1 MLYMSGNH
9 ERIGKMAKKSTYD
22 ADSITI
28 LEGLEAVRKRPG
40 MYIGSVSTKGL
51 NHLIYEIV
59 DNAVDEHLAGFCTE
73 IRVTLERDGSATV
86 IDNGRGVPVGMHAKG
101 VSAER
106 IVYTTLHAGGKFDDS
121 VYKTSGGLHGVGS
134 SVVNALSA
142 YMDVEVS
149 RDGFIHHDRYE
160 RGIPVI
166 ELEEGLLPTIGKTRK
181 TGTKIN
187 FLPDDTIFEKTRFR
201 ADEVKSRMHETT
213 YLNPS
218 LTIIFED
225 LRDGSK
231 ERIVYHEPDGILGFI
246 QELNAKKEAV
256 HDPVYFKG
264 QAEGI
269 EVEAAFQ
276 YVNEFHENVLGFC
289 NNIYNGEGG
298 THLTGFKTTFTTVIN
313 QYAREL
319 GILKEKDANF
329 TGADVRNGMTAIIS
343 VKHPDPRF
351 EGQTKTKLDN
361 PDAAKA
367 TSKVT
372 GDEIVRYFD
381 RNLDNLKKVIGCA
394 EKAAKI
400 RKTEEKA
407 KTNLLTKQK
416 YSFDSNGKLA
426 NCESRD
432 AQQCEIFIVEGDSA
446 GGSAKTARNRMY
458 QAILPIRGKI
468 LNVEKASIDKV
479 LANAE
484 IKTMINAFGCGFSE
498 GYGNDFDI
506 KKLRYDKIIIMAD
519 ADVDGAHIS
528 TLLLTLF
535 YRFMPELIYEGHVY
549 IAMPPLYKAMPK
561 KGKEEYLYD
570 DKALERY
577 RKTHEGSFTLQRY
590 KGLGEMDAE
599 QLWETTLDPERRILK
614 RVEIEDARMA
624 SSVTEM
630 LMGTEVPPRRSFIY
644 ENATEAELD
653 I

>member
-1 MLYMSGNH
+1 
-9 ERIGKMAKKSTYD
+9 MAKQNTYD
-22 ADSITI
+22 ADSISI

-59 DNAVDEHLAGFCTE
+59 DNAVDEHLAGYCDK
-73 IRVTLERDGSATV
+73 IQVILEKDGSATV
-86 IDNGRGVPVGMHAKG
+86 IDNGRGVPVGMHQKG
-101 VSAER
+101 VSAAR
-106 IVYTTLHAGGKFDDS
+106 IVYTTLHAGGKFDDTA
-121 VYKTSGGLHGVGS
+121 YKTSGGLHGVGS
-134 SVVNALSA
+134 SVVNALSI
-142 YMDVEVS
+142 YMDVKIS
-149 RDGFIHHDRYE
+149 REGAIHHDRYE
-160 RGIPVI
+160 RGIPVV
-166 ELEEGLLPTIGKTRK
+166 ELENGLLPVIGKTRK
-181 TGTKIN
+181 TGTEVN
-187 FLPDDTIFEKTRFR
+187 FLPDDTIFEKTRFK
-201 ADEVKSRMHETT
+201 AEEVKSRLHETA
-213 YLNPS
+213 YLNPN

-225 LRDGSK
+225 RRGAQT
-231 ERIVYHEPDGILGFI
+231 EHIEYHEEDGILGFI
-246 QELNAKKEAV
+246 RDLNQKKEAI
-256 HDPVYFKG
+256 HEPIYFKG
-264 QAEGI
+264 ESEGI
-269 EVEAAFQ
+269 EVEVVFQ

-289 NNIYNGEGG
+289 NNIYNAEGG
-298 THLTGFKTTFTTVIN
+298 THLTGFKTTFTTAMN

-319 GILKEKDANF
+319 GILKEKDSNF
-329 TGADVRNGMTAIIS
+329 TGADIRNGMTAIVSI
-343 VKHPDPRF
+343 KHPDPRF

-367 TSKVT
+367 TGKVT
-372 GDEIVRYFD
+372 GEEIVRYFD
-381 RNLDNLKKVIGCA
+381 RNLDTLKKVISCA

-432 AQQCEIFIVEGDSA
+432 ASKCEIFIVEGDSA
-446 GGSAKTARNRMY
+446 GGSAKTARDRSY
-458 QAILPIRGKI
+458 QAILSIRGKI

-506 KKLRYDKIIIMAD
+506 TKLRYNKIIIMAD

-535 YRFMPELIYEGHVY
+535 YRFMPELIFEGHVY

-561 KGKEEYLYD
+561 KGEEEYLYD

-577 RKTHEGSFTLQRY
+577 RKRQKGPFTLQRY
-590 KGLGEMDAE
+590 KGLGEMDAD
-599 QLWETTLDPERRILK
+599 QLWETTLNPETRMLK
-614 RVEIEDARMA
+614 LVEIEDARMA

-630 LMGTEVPPRRSFIY
+630 LMGSEVPPRRAFIY

>member
-1 MLYMSGNH
+1 MAGNN
-9 ERIGKMAKKSTYD
+9 TYD
-22 ADSITI
+22 AGSISV

-59 DNAVDEHLAGFCTE
+59 DNSVDEHLAGFCTE
-73 IRVTLERDGSATV
+73 IRVVLEKDGTATV
-86 IDNGRGVPVGMHAKG
+86 TDNGRGIPVDMHQKG
-101 VSAER
+101 ISAAR
-106 IVYTTLHAGGKFDDS
+106 LVFTTLHAGGKFDDS
-121 VYKTSGGLHGVGS
+121 AYKTSGGLHGVGS
-134 SVVNALSA
+134 SVVNALST
-142 YMDVEVS
+142 YMDVKIS
-149 RDGFIHHDRYE
+149 RDGAVYHDRYE
-160 RGIPVI
+160 RGVPVI
-166 ELEEGLLPTIGKTRK
+166 ELENGLLPKIGKTKK
-181 TGTKIN
+181 TGTTIN
-187 FLPDDTIFEKTRFR
+187 FLPDDTIFEKTKFR
-201 ADEVKSRMHETT
+201 AEEVKSRLHETA
-213 YLNPS
+213 YLNPE

-225 LRDGSK
+225 KRGDQT
-231 ERIVYHEPDGILGFI
+231 EHIEYHEPEGIIGFI
-246 QELNAKKEAV
+246 RDLNKKKEAL
-256 HDPVYFKG
+256 HEPVYFKG
-264 QAEGI
+264 EADGI

-289 NNIYNGEGG
+289 NNIYNAEGG
-298 THLTGFKTTFTTVIN
+298 THLTGFKTTFTTVMN
-313 QYAREL
+313 QYAREI
-319 GILKEKDANF
+319 GILKEKDTNF
-329 TGADVRNGMTAIIS
+329 TGADIRNGMTAIIS
-343 VKHPDPRF
+343 IKHPDPRF

-367 TSKVT
+367 VGKVA
-372 GDEIVRYFD
+372 GDEIVLYFD
-381 RNLDNLKKVIGCA
+381 RNLDVLKTVLSSA

-432 AQQCEIFIVEGDSA
+432 PKKCEIFIVEGDSA
-446 GGSAKTARNRMY
+446 GGSAKTARNRNF

-506 KKLRYDKIIIMAD
+506 TKLRYDKIIIMAD

-561 KGKEEYLYD
+561 SGEEEYLYD
-570 DKALERY
+570 DKALEKY
-577 RKTHEGSFTLQRY
+577 RRTHKGPFTLQRY

-599 QLWETTLDPERRILK
+599 QLWETTLDPKRRLLK
-614 RVEIEDARMA
+614 LVEIEDARMA
-624 SSVTEM
+624 SGVTQM
-630 LMGTEVPPRRSFIY
+630 LLGTEVPPRRAFIY

>member
-1 MLYMSGNH
+1 MT
-9 ERIGKMAKKSTYD
+9 KKNTYD
-22 ADSITI
+22 VESISV

-59 DNAVDEHLAGFCTE
+59 DNAVDEHLAGYCSE
-73 IRVTLERDGSATV
+73 VRVTLEKDGSATV
-86 IDNGRGVPVGMHAKG
+86 ADNGRGVPVGMHAKG
-101 VSAER
+101 VPAAR
-106 IVYTTLHAGGKFDDS
+106 LVYTTLHAGGKFDDS
-121 VYKTSGGLHGVGS
+121 AYKTSGGLHGVGS
-134 SVVNALSA
+134 SVVNALSV
-142 YMDVEVS
+142 YMDVEIS
-149 RDGFIHHDRYE
+149 REGYIHHDRYE
-160 RGIPVI
+160 KGLPVV
-166 ELEEGLLPTIGKTRK
+166 ELEDGLLPKIGKTKK
-181 TGTKIN
+181 TGTKVN
-187 FLPDDTIFEKTRFR
+187 FLPDDTIFEKTKFK
-201 ADEVKSRMHETT
+201 ADDVKSRMHETA

-225 LRDGSK
+225 LRGAEK
-231 ERIVYHEPDGILGFI
+231 EKIVYHEPDGILGFI
-246 QELNAKKEAV
+246 KDLNSKKEAI
-256 HDPVYFKG
+256 HEPVYFKG
-264 QAEGI
+264 ESDGI

-276 YVNEFHENVLGFC
+276 YVNEFHENILGFC
-289 NNIYNGEGG
+289 NNIYNSEGG

-319 GILKEKDANF
+319 GILKEKDSNF

-343 VKHPDPRF
+343 IKHPDPRF

-361 PDAAKA
+361 PDASKA

-372 GDEIVRYFD
+372 GEEIVRYFD
-381 RNLDNLKKVIGCA
+381 RNLENLKKVIGCA
-394 EKAAKI
+394 EKSAKI

-432 AQQCEIFIVEGDSA
+432 ASKCEIFIVEGDSA
-446 GGSAKTARNRMY
+446 GGSAKTARDRMY

-506 KKLRYDKIIIMAD
+506 SKLRYDKIIIMAD

-535 YRFMPELIYEGHVY
+535 YRFMRELIDEGHIY

-561 KGKEEYLYD
+561 KGEEEYLYD

-577 RKTHEGSFTLQRY
+577 RKTHDGPFTLQRY

-599 QLWETTLDPERRILK
+599 QLWETTLNPETRILK

-624 SSVTEM
+624 SDVTEM
-630 LMGTEVPPRRSFIY
+630 LMGTEVPPRRTFIY
-644 ENATEAELD
+644 ENAAEAELD
-653 I
+653 V

>member
-1 MLYMSGNH
+1 MSKNN
-9 ERIGKMAKKSTYD
+9 TYD
-22 ADSITI
+22 ANSISV

-40 MYIGSVSTKGL
+40 MYIGSVSGKGL

-59 DNAVDEHLAGFCTE
+59 DNAVDEHLAGYCKH
-73 IRVTLERDGSATV
+73 IHVTLEKDGSAT
-86 IDNGRGVPVGMHAKG
+86 IEDDGRGVPIGMHQKG
-101 VSAER
+101 VSAAR
-106 IVYTTLHAGGKFDDS
+106 LVYTTLHAGGKFDDGA
-121 VYKTSGGLHGVGS
+121 YKTSGGLHGVGS
-134 SVVNALSA
+134 SVVNALST
-142 YMDVEVS
+142 YMDVEIS
-149 RDGFIHHDRYE
+149 REGAIHHDRYE

-166 ELEEGLLPTIGKTRK
+166 ELENGLLPKIAKTKK
-181 TGTKIN
+181 TGTKVN
-187 FLPDDTIFEKTRFR
+187 FLPDDTIFEKTKFR
-201 ADEVKSRMHETT
+201 AEEVKSRLHETA
-213 YLNPS
+213 YLNPK
-218 LTIIFED
+218 LTIVFED
-225 LRDGSK
+225 KRGAVT
-231 ERIVYHEPDGILGFI
+231 EHIEYHEPDGILGFI
-246 QELNAKKEAV
+246 KDLNKKKETL
-256 HDPVYFKG
+256 HDPIYFKG
-264 QAEGI
+264 ISDGI

-289 NNIYNGEGG
+289 NNIYNAEGG
-298 THLTGFKTTFTTVIN
+298 THLTGFKSTFTTVMN
-313 QYAREL
+313 QYAREI

-329 TGADVRNGMTAIIS
+329 TGADIRNGMTAVIS
-343 VKHPDPRF
+343 IKHPDPRF

-367 TSKVT
+367 TGKVT
-372 GDEIVRYFD
+372 GDEIVLYFD
-381 RNLDNLKKVIGCA
+381 RNIEVLKKVLSCA

-400 RKTEEKA
+400 RKSEEKA

-432 AQQCEIFIVEGDSA
+432 VKKCEIFIVEGDSA
-446 GGSAKTARNRMY
+446 GGSAKTARDRNY

-506 KKLRYDKIIIMAD
+506 SKLRYDKIIIMAD

-570 DKALERY
+570 DKALEQY
-577 RKTHEGSFTLQRY
+577 RKKQKGPFTLQRY
-590 KGLGEMDAE
+590 KGLGEMDAD
-599 QLWETTLDPERRILK
+599 QLWETTLNPKTRILK
-614 RVEIEDARMA
+614 LVEIEDARMA
-624 SSVTEM
+624 SSITEM
-630 LMGTEVPPRRSFIY
+630 LMGTEVPPRRTFIY
-644 ENATEAELD
+644 ENAQEADLD

>member
-1 MLYMSGNH
+1 
-9 ERIGKMAKKSTYD
+9 MAKKNTYD
-22 ADSITI
+22 ADSIVI

-51 NHLIYEIV
+51 NHLIYEMV
-59 DNAVDEHLAGFCTE
+59 DNAVDEHLAGYCSE
-73 IRVTLERDGSATV
+73 IHVVLEKDGSCTV
-86 IDNGRGVPVGMHAKG
+86 SDNGRGLPVGMHAKG
-101 VSAER
+101 LPAAR
-106 IVYTTLHAGGKFDDS
+106 IAYTTLHAGGKFDDS
-121 VYKTSGGLHGVGS
+121 AYKTSGGLHGVGS
-134 SVVNALSA
+134 SVVNALSS
-142 YMDVEVS
+142 YMDVEISSEGYV
-149 RDGFIHHDRYE
+149 HHDRYE

-166 ELEEGLLPTIGKTRK
+166 ELEDGLLPRIAKTRK
-181 TGTKIN
+181 TGTKVN

-201 ADEVKSRMHETT
+201 GEEVKSRMHETA

-218 LTIIFED
+218 LTIIYED
-225 LRDGSK
+225 RRGSEPEK
-231 ERIVYHEPDGILGFI
+231 ITYHEPDGILGFI
-246 QELNAKKEAV
+246 KELNEKKEII
-256 HDPVYFKG
+256 HEPVYFKG
-264 QAEGI
+264 EAEGI

-289 NNIYNGEGG
+289 NNIYNAEGG
-298 THLTGFKTTFTTVIN
+298 THLTGFKTTFTTVMN

-319 GILKEKDANF
+319 GILKEKDSNF
-329 TGADVRNGMTAIIS
+329 TGADIRNGMTAIIS
-343 VKHPDPRF
+343 IKHPDPRF

-367 TSKVT
+367 VSKVT

-381 RNLDNLKKVIGCA
+381 RNLENLKKVLSCA

-400 RKTEEKA
+400 RKTEERA

-432 AQQCEIFIVEGDSA
+432 ASKCEIFIVEGDSA
-446 GGSAKTARNRMY
+446 GGSAKTARDRMY

-468 LNVEKASIDKV
+468 LNVEKASIDKI

-506 KKLRYDKIIIMAD
+506 TKLRYDKIIIMAD

-561 KGKEEYLYD
+561 KGEEEYLYD

-577 RKTHEGSFTLQRY
+577 RKTHEGPFTLQRY

-599 QLWETTLDPERRILK
+599 QLWETTLNPKTRILK
-614 RVEIEDARMA
+614 LVEIEDARMA
-624 SSVTEM
+624 SGVTEM
-630 LMGTEVPPRRSFIY
+630 LMGNEVPPRRAFIY